1 MAGKQELFKIGDTT
15 RILGVTP
22 RTLRFYEEEGL
33 VEPVRTPKGTRLY
46 AKEDIERLQVVQLM
60 TAVGIPLQEI
70 KVLSRIRSNSKT
82 GDQASQ
88 NILST
93 LEEMREMVVEKI
105 RLHQR
110 LLKEL
115 DESAKKVSEC
125 AGCTQPPT
133 PGNCIECAVVHEVNR
148 PFIMRLLIDQTNEGS
163 PSS

>member
-1 MAGKQELFKIGDTT
+1 MAGEQELFKIGDTT

-60 TAVGIPLQEI
+60 TATGIPLQEI
-70 KVLSRIRSNSKT
+70 KALSRIRSNSKT

-88 NILST
+88 TILNV
-93 LEEMREMVVEKI
+93 LEEMREMVVEKM
-105 RLHQR
+105 RLYQR

-115 DESAKKVSEC
+115 DEAGKKSSEC
-125 AGCTQPPT
+125 AGCERLPT
-133 PGNCIECAVVHEVNR
+133 PGNCIECVDVRGVNR
-148 PFIMRLLIDQTNEGS
+148 PFIMRLLIDQTK
-163 PSS
+163 

>member
-33 VEPVRTPKGTRLY
+33 VEPIRTPKGTRLY

-60 TAVGIPLQEI
+60 TATGIPLQEI
-70 KVLSRIRSNSKT
+70 KALARIRSNSKT

-88 NILST
+88 TILSA
-93 LEEMREMVVEKI
+93 LEDMREMVVEKVRI
-105 RLHQR
+105 YQR

-115 DESAKKVSEC
+115 DEAGKKSSEC
-125 AGCTQPPT
+125 AGCARPPT
-133 PGNCIECAVVHEVNR
+133 PGNCIECVDVRGVNR
-148 PFIMRLLIDQTNEGS
+148 PFIMRLLIDQTK
-163 PSS
+163 